1 MQEHLKKVPLILSAM
16 VLIILSATIFLLY
29 EKINSNTEK
38 ANITMAEVEDENNK
52 RYEVKLL
59 KNSIK
64 TIKEDSILLKTH
76 FAQSSDVV
84 PFLDTLENLATKVGI
99 KAETASVEIAPDNL
113 SLLVKIN
120 TFGSFESIYKF
131 LTLLENS
138 PYELEFTGFDIQKE
152 ELGTI
157 LPDTTISKDT
167 KKQNS
172 KWRATFNIKLLSF
185 IP

>member
-1 MQEHLKKVPLILSAM
+1 MQDHLKKIPLILSV
-16 VLIILSATIFLLY
+16 VLILSASVFLLY
-29 EKINSNTEK
+29 KKISSNTEK
-38 ANITMAEVEDENNK
+38 ANITMREVEDENNK

-64 TIKEDSILLKTH
+64 TIKEDSILLKSH

-84 PFLDTLENLATKVGI
+84 PFLDTLEGLATKVGI
-99 KAETASVEIAPDNL
+99 KAETASVDIAPDSL

-120 TFGSFESIYKF
+120 TSGSFEAIYKF

-138 PYELEFTGFDIQKE
+138 PYELEFTGFDMQKE
-152 ELGTI
+152 DSI
-157 LPDTTISKDT
+157 LATPDLVLNKDI

-172 KWRATFNIKLLSF
+172 KWRATFNIKLLSVTQ
-185 IP
+185 